1 PVRLL
6 LGRPGIRAS
15 WTAGPRRA
23 IWKARLSASGPVG
36 LSLASRRGGPTVA
49 VTLAQ
54 LVRALDCGSRGC
66 GFDSHRSPHTRIDV
80 SAPVAQVDRAL
91 ASEAKGQRFE
101 SSRAHHLESFA
112 LQGLAGRSLSW

>member
-1 PVRLL
+1 MTLPEAIGSMNR
-6 LGRPGIRAS
+6 RAS
-15 WTAGPRRA
+15 RA
-23 IWKARLSASGPVG
+23 
-36 LSLASRRGGPTVA
+36 VA
-49 VTLAQ
+49 VTVAQ

-66 GFDSHRSPHTRIDV
+66 GFDSHRSPHKRLYG

-112 LQGLAGRSLSW
+112 LQGLAGR